1 MDLSRWSRD
10 YYNPPTLTR
19 CMLGLGATPVRC
31 EYCRN
36 NFWSFRFIREKFSKD
51 KRAARSHVVVP
62 VRREP
67 DREETAAVAAGEQ
80 KVVR

>member
-10 YYNPPTLTR
+10 YYNPPTFTR
-19 CMLGLGATPVRC
+19 WMLGIGATPVRC

-36 NFWSFRFIREKFSKD
+36 NFWSFRFIREKFSKE
-51 KRAARSHVVVP
+51 KRAARSEVVVP
-62 VRREP
+62 VRRAPEQ
-67 DREETAAVAAGEQ
+67 EERSAVALGQQ

>member
-1 MDLSRWSRD
+1 
-10 YYNPPTLTR
+10 
-19 CMLGLGATPVRC
+19 MLAFGATPARC

-36 NFWSFRFIREKFSKD
+36 NFWSFRFIREKFSKE

-62 VRREP
+62 VRKEP
-67 DREETAAVAAGEQ
+67 DSETNLAVAVEQQ